1 MRKDARGACMSRHPA
16 ASRAAILRFV
26 AWRHGT
32 ARTLAKWLQ
41 LNSPMEPTMLIQ
53 ILTHTPLYVW
63 AILAFLVQRGMI
75 AMRDRDLEVRKLVM
89 IPAVML
95 VLSLQDMNAKFGLGG
110 AALAAWAV
118 AAAGMALLAGLAGGQ
133 RIGAST
139 IPGSVRVRGSRL
151 PLVMMMAVFFTKYVV
166 SVTLSVAPQLRH
178 DTLFACAVCVLFGVF
193 NGWFIGRLVGDMASY
208 RMLHADV
215 ALAA

>member
-1 MRKDARGACMSRHPA
+1 
-16 ASRAAILRFV
+16 
-26 AWRHGT
+26 
-32 ARTLAKWLQ
+32 
-41 LNSPMEPTMLIQ
+41 MLIQ

-75 AMRDRDLEVRKLVM
+75 AMRDRDLEIRKLVM

-110 AALAAWAV
+110 LALAAWAV
-118 AAAGMALLAGLAGGQ
+118 AAAGMALLAGLSGAR
-133 RIGAST
+133 RIEASNV
-139 IPGSVRVRGSRL
+139 PGSVRVRGSRL
-151 PLVMMMAVFFTKYVV
+151 PLVMMMAVFFTKYVA

-178 DTLFACAVCVLFGVF
+178 DTLFACAVCALFGVF
-193 NGWFIGRLVGDMASY
+193 NGWFLGRLAGDLASY
-208 RMLHADV
+208 RSLHADA